1 MQKKMLNKKI
11 NWGIIGCGDV
21 TEVKSGPAF
30 NKIENSSLVAV
41 MRRDATKAKDFA
53 LRHGVP
59 KWYSNAQDLIDD
71 KTINAIYVAT
81 PPSFH
86 EFYATKAMQAG
97 KDVYL
102 EKPVTTNTLA
112 CKRLLEIEKQT
123 GRKITVAHYRRALP
137 MFEEIKNILDVGSLG
152 KIKAVNIQFYQ
163 PNQSSLIANS
173 ETNWRLDANIA
184 GAGLFYD
191 VAPHQIDMLL
201 FLFGESKSY
210 WGKSLN
216 QSKLYQVEDTV
227 TGIIHFNDDIVFT
240 GNWCFT
246 MPAMAQSDVCKIIG
260 ENGIVEFSFYSN
272 SFTLNTISESKT
284 FEFNNPNHIQQPMIE
299 KVVNYFLGYSPNPCS
314 LEEAYKSLQIM
325 EGFVMNYKL

>member
-1 MQKKMLNKKI
+1 
-11 NWGIIGCGDV
+11 
-21 TEVKSGPAF
+21 
-30 NKIENSSLVAV
+30 
-41 MRRDATKAKDFA
+41 
-53 LRHGVP
+53 
-59 KWYSNAQDLIDD
+59 
-71 KTINAIYVAT
+71 
-81 PPSFH
+81 
-86 EFYATKAMQAG
+86 
-97 KDVYL
+97 
-102 EKPVTTNTLA
+102 
-112 CKRLLEIEKQT
+112 
-123 GRKITVAHYRRALP
+123 
-137 MFEEIKNILDVGSLG
+137 MFEEIKNILDVGSLC

-191 VAPHQIDMLL
+191 IAPHQIDMLL
-201 FLFGESKSY
+201 FLFGDSKSY

-272 SFTLNTISESKT
+272 SFTLHTISESKT
-284 FEFNNPNHIQQPMIE
+284 FEFNHPDHIQQPMIE
-299 KVVNYFLGYSPNPCS
+299 KVVDYFLDNAPNPCS
-314 LEEAYKSLQIM
+314 LQEAYKSLQIM
-325 EGFVMNYKL
+325 EGFVINYEL